1 MPLKCR
7 QIGRADAA
15 VLNICDPYEPITP
28 PSTRAGME
36 DRPMAGN
43 WISTTMMDESGTTAM
58 KYALIAV
65 LLVLAV
71 YHG

>member
-1 MPLKCR
+1 ML
-7 QIGRADAA
+7 
-15 VLNICDPYEPITP
+15 
-28 PSTRAGME
+28 
-36 DRPMAGN
+36 GN
-43 WISTTMMDESGTTAM
+43 WLSTSMMDENGATGI

>member
-1 MPLKCR
+1 MF
-7 QIGRADAA
+7 
-15 VLNICDPYEPITP
+15 
-28 PSTRAGME
+28 
-36 DRPMAGN
+36 GN
-43 WISTTMMDESGTTAM
+43 LLGTSMMDDSRTTAM

>member
-1 MPLKCR
+1 MVGNL
-7 QIGRADAA
+7 
-15 VLNICDPYEPITP
+15 L
-28 PSTRAGME
+28 ST
-36 DRPMAGN
+36 
-43 WISTTMMDESGTTAM
+43 SMMDRNGTTAM

>member
-1 MPLKCR
+1 MLATWL
-7 QIGRADAA
+7 GGSMVD
-15 VLNICDPYEPITP
+15 E
-28 PSTRAGME
+28 AG
-36 DRPMAGN
+36 A
-43 WISTTMMDESGTTAM
+43 TAM

>member
-1 MPLKCR
+1 MDRSGCAGAAGLSTCEPYTA
-7 QIGRADAA
+7 IIAGIDATQG
-15 VLNICDPYEPITP
+15 NE
-28 PSTRAGME
+28 
-36 DRPMAGN
+36 RPMFGN
-43 WISTTMMDESGTTAM
+43 LLGTSMMDDSGTTAM

>member
-1 MPLKCR
+1 ML
-7 QIGRADAA
+7 
-15 VLNICDPYEPITP
+15 
-28 PSTRAGME
+28 
-36 DRPMAGN
+36 GN
-43 WISTTMMDESGTTAM
+43 WFGMSMMDDSGTTAM